1 MSEEAYT
8 PTAADHRRYSLSNA
22 IQHLKGAGTV
32 EEVIA
37 AAEKFHNWAHGE
49 AAKVTKPKAT
59 KAAATPVVPSTPVDT
74 TKSQQPVESA
84 AVDVDVLGDSDGD
97 SFLTEDEP
105 KQTEAAPPAKKVT
118 IDDVRAALLALQQ
131 RTDAKTARTV
141 LSKNADG
148 ADTLG
153 KIKPEKFQA
162 VINAAVAQK
171 DKIV

>member
-1 MSEEAYT
+1 MSENEYVT
-8 PTAADHRRYSLSNA
+8 TQADHRRMALGLA
-22 IQHLKGAGTV
+22 VQHLKGVGSIDD
-32 EEVIA
+32 VIA
-37 AAEKFHNWAHGE
+37 AGEKFHNFTHGE
-49 AAKVTKPKAT
+49 SKPAAAT
-59 KAAATPVVPSTPVDT
+59 RTRKAAAGATTAETAKPAATEAAPPAAVV
-74 TKSQQPVESA
+74 
-84 AVDVDVLGDSDGD
+84 VDVDVLGDSDGD